1 MHISKYRRGPRAG
14 AALPIDFTMSR
25 EDYRRWTQL
34 LFHGMHM
41 GVRHPPGIT
50 FTGGVRVR
58 LHVGVVA
65 NNGLFQVSVKSLC
78 LWGRLGLITRALG
91 ISIRPDPELALALAQ
106 PADAG
111 ASAREGVA
119 TVAAAA
125 ATTAVR
131 LPPDTTDTP
140 WDLPEAGDSW

>member
-1 MHISKYRRGPRAG
+1 MDIVSPSVCDMDISKYRRGPRAG

-106 PADAG
+106 PRPTP
-111 ASAREGVA
+111 ARRRARARPRPQAWPRPHSSIHE
-119 TVAAAA
+119 
-125 ATTAVR
+125 
-131 LPPDTTDTP
+131 
-140 WDLPEAGDSW
+140 

>member
-1 MHISKYRRGPRAG
+1 MDISKYRRGPRAG

-34 LFHGMHM
+34 LFHGMCM

-78 LWGRLGLITRALG
+78 LWGRLG
-91 ISIRPDPELALALAQ
+91 D
-106 PADAG
+106 
-111 ASAREGVA
+111 
-119 TVAAAA
+119 
-125 ATTAVR
+125 
-131 LPPDTTDTP
+131 
-140 WDLPEAGDSW
+140 